1 MNKIILIG
9 NLTKDTDLTTTA
21 NGTSVC
27 KFGLAVNRDKEEADF
42 FNIVVFGDLGVSC
55 SKYLSKGK
63 KCAITGKIQTRSY
76 NDKDGNKK
84 YITEVLAESVE
95 FLSKAESTNEG

>member
-21 NGTSVC
+21 NGISVC
-27 KFGLAVNRDKEEADF
+27 KFGLAVNRDKEETDF

-55 SKYLSKGK
+55 SKYLRKGK
-63 KCAITGKIQTRSY
+63 KCAIIGKIQTRSY